1 MKRAVTGG
9 AHRGPVAPLRQRRA
23 IRTVQALLILFA
35 TGLLLFAGYTWGRAS
50 GYDAGRRADALDAP
64 ASPSGVQTAVL
75 VALAGMSLGAAVAL
89 QGGGVKVPT
98 PARLEELTGRAEA
111 AAVERAEKQAARGG

>member
-1 MKRAVTGG
+1 M
-9 AHRGPVAPLRQRRA
+9 RQRRA

-35 TGLLLFAGYTWGRAS
+35 TGLLLFAGFTWGRAS

-75 VALAGMSLGAAVAL
+75 VALAGVALGAAVAR

-111 AAVERAEKQAARGG
+111 AAVERAEKQAAGGA

>member
-1 MKRAVTGG
+1 M
-9 AHRGPVAPLRQRRA
+9 RQRRA
-23 IRTVQALLILFA
+23 LRTVQVLLILFA
-35 TGLLLFAGYTWGRAS
+35 AGLLLFAGYTWGRIS

-75 VALAGMSLGAAVAL
+75 VVLAGISLGAAVAL
-89 QGGGVKVPT
+89 QGGGVNVPT

-111 AAVERAEKQAARGG
+111 AAVERAEKQAAPGG